1 MSWPTIAIV
10 VAVSLAS
17 ALAIAMLV
25 PLLKRL
31 FAVLGSLADKWRPTP
46 VGQTRPGHERL
57 GVGIVLVAMPI
68 AALLWYNLGPALVAL
83 ARGSLAHFDLQ
94 TAFALLLVMVFTPA
108 AGALALLSWKNVR
121 LEFSGDKIR
130 QTTMFGSQRDWERV
144 TAASVYRHFR
154 GPSAVY
160 FDLTHGRF
168 RADTEWINIR
178 EAYESLGRAGVPI
191 EPWQE
196 QVAR

>member
-1 MSWPTIAIV
+1 MDWPTIAIPV
-10 VAVSLAS
+10 VVTLAGV
-17 ALAIAMLV
+17 LAIAIVV
-25 PLLKRL
+25 PLLNRL
-31 FAVLGSLADKWRPTP
+31 FAALGSVVDRWRPTP

-83 ARGSLAHFDLQ
+83 ARGSLAHFDPQ
-94 TAFALLLVMVFTPA
+94 TAFALLLVMVFAPA
-108 AGALALLSWKNVR
+108 TGALALLSWKNVR

-130 QTTMFGSQRDWERV
+130 QTTMFGSQCDWERV
-144 TAASVYRHFR
+144 SAASVYRHFR
-154 GPSAVY
+154 GPNAVY
-160 FDLTHGRF
+160 FDLTHGRL

-178 EAYESLGRAGVPI
+178 DAYESLGRAGVPI